1 MDIYREYENDS
12 EYKDQRRGVVG
23 MKFVKKILLV
33 LVCALSLEGCGFT
46 GNNVWHILRK
56 RVWYVRRIWYSTRH
70 WFMDGVGGRS

>member
-1 MDIYREYENDS
+1 MIQELFFFGHLHSMDIYREYENDS

-46 GNNVWHILRK
+46 GNNV
-56 RVWYVRRIWYSTRH
+56 
-70 WFMDGVGGRS
+70 

>member
-12 EYKDQRRGVVG
+12 EDKDQRRGVVG

-46 GNNVWHILRK
+46 GNNV
-56 RVWYVRRIWYSTRH
+56 
-70 WFMDGVGGRS
+70 